1 MNTLKKIMKQIQ
13 KKKIF
18 SNEVFDVFKNNFIIS
33 NKHIVRDYLS
43 VQPNKNFNKSG
54 GVMIIPM
61 KSGKMGLMKVH
72 YPIINK
78 YLFSFPQGFCDKDET
93 FVGAAKRE
101 LEEETGFVTLKKDL
115 NFLTKFYPNPSMI
128 NSKIR
133 IYLANNLTNSQKKK
147 NYNFEIGVG
156 KMQFFSKNELVD
168 LIRSKSFDLISLSA
182 ILFYY
187 LKK

>member
-1 MNTLKKIMKQIQ
+1 
-13 KKKIF
+13 
-18 SNEVFDVFKNNFIIS
+18 
-33 NKHIVRDYLS
+33 
-43 VQPNKNFNKSG
+43 
-54 GVMIIPM
+54 
-61 KSGKMGLMKVH
+61 
-72 YPIINK
+72 
-78 YLFSFPQGFCDKDET
+78 
-93 FVGAAKRE
+93 
-101 LEEETGFVTLKKDL
+101 
-115 NFLTKFYPNPSMI
+115 MI

-133 IYLANNLTNSQKKK
+133 IYLANNFTNSQKKK